1 VIGTGIYTPSEAAAL
16 LKAPSAEVRRWAFGY
31 TRMREG
37 ERRHYPPLI
46 RTELPTLD
54 GQQALTFVELVEMMF
69 IKGFRQAGVPWNDI
83 REAAAVA
90 ARLYESEHPFAMR
103 QFFADPGGVYALLRE
118 VDGGESLVRLVGS
131 GQHVFSEIVRPYLG
145 QLEFAP
151 SDQPT
156 RWWPLGKEGR
166 VVVDPAIA
174 FGQPIVAEA
183 GVPTQVLAEAL
194 AAETEYEPRTALQR
208 VAWVYK
214 VPERHVHAATR
225 FEQWLKAA

>member
-1 VIGTGIYTPSEAAAL
+1 
-16 LKAPSAEVRRWAFGY
+16 
-31 TRMREG
+31 
-37 ERRHYPPLI
+37 
-46 RTELPTLD
+46 
-54 GQQALTFVELVEMMF
+54 
-69 IKGFRQAGVPWNDI
+69 
-83 REAAAVA
+83 
-90 ARLYESEHPFAMR
+90 
-103 QFFADPGGVYALLRE
+103 
-118 VDGGESLVRLVGS
+118 
-131 GQHVFSEIVRPYLG
+131 
-145 QLEFAP
+145 
-151 SDQPT
+151 
-156 RWWPLGKEGR
+156 